1 MNLSE
6 FLELRR
12 RLRNQHVLVEQSPE
26 RLRPLLLLLHPHV
39 VVHIYVLFAPQNC
52 RLRLFGLLD
61 LLLWLHPDVDQVLL
75 NQGLLVGELIVR
87 VADDLIKDIIL
98 FFDFVAE
105 NLDFLP
111 VLVQGF
117 VEGGFFEFV
126 LLEFFHDDIE
136 VVLDVSADGF
146 HFVDVFAEVV
156 VFDVGNLGVPLAFLD
171 EIVEVV
177 FLHVFD
183 GFDEFVVEVFGEDD
197 LLVVVVVDLGK
208 FFHIFFVFLLDFI

>member
-1 MNLSE
+1 M
-6 FLELRR
+6 
-12 RLRNQHVLVEQSPE
+12 
-26 RLRPLLLLLHPHV
+26 
-39 VVHIYVLFAPQNC
+39 
-52 RLRLFGLLD
+52 
-61 LLLWLHPDVDQVLL
+61 
-75 NQGLLVGELIVR
+75 GELIVR

-111 VLVQGF
+111 VLIQGF